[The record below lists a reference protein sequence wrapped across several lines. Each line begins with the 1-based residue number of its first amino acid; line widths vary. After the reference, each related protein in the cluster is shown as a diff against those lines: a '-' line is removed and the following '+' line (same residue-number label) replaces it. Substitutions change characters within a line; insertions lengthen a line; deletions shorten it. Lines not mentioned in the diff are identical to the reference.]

1 MKMKM
6 MTLIKGQKKLIFH
19 FKKIENYIMT
29 TFKQLTNSGAGA
41 VTTILD
47 MANVPT
53 IKQLKNTTAFKQSS
67 AAFKHISLHMFS
79 HMKRLKNDNTNTTKS
94 IVNSVFNGYKIEKAK
109 NILISIARN
118 VIENT
123 KKNESIKTVAIEP
136 IVTIIPSIEIESED
150 DVPDS
155 WEDIDTEEIV
165 EEEIVETPKPK
176 NAWGVTERKVYTLT
190 FEDQVKCEPVSVCVP
205 VVSKPKSF
213 PKSVPVYCK
222 SVKEDRMQFTMLCRH
237 HFHSGGSRCRRG
249 ENCNFAHSIAQWKP
263 NVCRFKHKCNKGD
276 NCRWFHPERET
287 KEEFAK
293 RQRLI

>member
-1 MKMKM
+1 
-6 MTLIKGQKKLIFH
+6 
-19 FKKIENYIMT
+19 MT

-53 IKQLKNTTAFKQSS
+53 IKQLKNTTAFKRSS
-67 AAFKHISLHMFS
+67 AAFKHISLNMFS
-79 HMKRLKNDNTNTTKS
+79 HMKRLKNDNMNTKS
-94 IVNSVFNGYKIEKAK
+94 IVNSVLNGYKIEKAK
-109 NILISIARN
+109 NILISIACD

-136 IVTIIPSIEIESED
+136 IVTIIPSIEVDPED

-155 WEDIDTEEIV
+155 WEDIDTEDEETIVEEEIV
-165 EEEIVETPKPK
+165 EEEIVEETIVEAPKPK

-190 FEDQVKCEPVSVCVP
+190 FEDQVKCEPVCVP
-205 VVSKPKSF
+205 APAFIPVSKPRSV
-213 PKSVPVYCK
+213 PRSVPVYCK

-293 RQRLI
+293 RQKYI